1 MKSKD
6 EKASLSEEEIRRLLI
21 RPEFPLSAKYDSAW
35 MLENQ
40 MGPNALWLSE
50 WLCRELDLKPGM
62 RVLDLGCGKAMTS
75 IFLAR
80 EFGVSVT
87 ALDLWISPDNNW
99 RRVVEA
105 GLEGKI
111 CPIKGQAHSL
121 PFAKG
126 YFDAAVSID
135 AYHYFGTDEHYLD
148 YLAGFVRPGG
158 MIGVVVPG
166 LCREFDGQVPEHLTS
181 AQDNGAVFWENSC
194 RSFKTGA
201 FWKALWERTQVVS
214 DVKVA
219 LQENGW
225 KHWMDFENALDAT
238 GKTIFPSVAQTLEK
252 DQGRFIGFLRLVAK
266 RTQIDEINL
275 YDADLGRKVGV
286 DN

>member
-1 MKSKD
+1 MKKKAALSK
-6 EKASLSEEEIRRLLI
+6 KQIRDLLI
-21 RPEFPLSAKYDSAW
+21 KPEFALSAKYDSAW
-35 MLENQ
+35 MMENQ
-40 MGPNALWLSE
+40 MGPNALWLAE
-50 WLCRELDLKPGM
+50 WLCQELDLKPGM

-80 EFGVSVT
+80 EFGVDVT

-105 GLEGKI
+105 GLADKI
-111 CPIKGQAHSL
+111 CPIKGQAHGL

-166 LCREFDGQVPEHLTS
+166 LCREFDGAVPEHLTT

-201 FWKALWERTQVVS
+201 FWKDLWERTQVVS
-214 DVKVA
+214 GVRVA

-225 KHWMDFENALDAT
+225 KHWMDFENALDAS

-252 DQGRFIGFLRLVAK
+252 DKGRFIGFLRLVAR
-266 RTQIDEINL
+266 RTQIDEVNL

-286 DN
+286 DT